1 MENNI
6 TCILLETFDDLFA
19 AKNIRDNEALAYL
32 HAKKCW
38 FTVISSK
45 ISD

>member
-6 TCILLETFDDLFA
+6 ILLETFDDLFA

-32 HAKKCW
+32 VKITRMRKK
-38 FTVISSK
+38 VGLP
-45 ISD
+45 